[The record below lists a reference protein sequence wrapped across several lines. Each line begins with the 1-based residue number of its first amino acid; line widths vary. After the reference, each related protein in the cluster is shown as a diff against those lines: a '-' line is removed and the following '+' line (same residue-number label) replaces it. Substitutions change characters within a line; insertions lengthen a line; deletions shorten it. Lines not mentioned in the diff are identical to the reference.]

1 MRVFQKGRLVS
12 VLLTIVLVLG
22 LLGNGRAEAATAS
35 DRYTYYNASSILKR
49 YQVFV
54 RNDFTAYNHLI
65 GAIAVGGTYK
75 GSNFFGDVA
84 TVPSFIKNWQS
95 GGLGTGAV
103 NSGLVSYLSNNGF
116 SVNRVIHYG
125 GNAPVSSATGWEIVK
140 NPNYIDME
148 AAFSSL
154 RSQSKALAERGS
166 GISGNT
172 IDLTN
177 ANSDVYITV
186 PASKLNSLNIR
197 VPSYAWF
204 RSHTLVISVS
214 DGGTVSF
221 NGWSI
226 KVNGSDIGNNFR
238 SSFPGKSGQYDV
250 QLNCTGM
257 NLFWNFPNATRVN
270 VQGMGGHLIA
280 PNAHVEN
287 NSGNYEGGIIAKS
300 LTTSSEG
307 HFYPCNRQLP
317 RDNSDLK
324 PSPTVTAKPT
334 EKVTPSL
341 TPEVPT
347 PTREVTKA
355 PEKKVTP
362 SLTPE
367 APTPTKEV
375 TKTPEKKVTPSLTPE
390 VPTPTKEVTKTPEK
404 KVTPKLTPEAPT
416 PTKEVTKT
424 PDRKVTPT
432 EAPVTPTTAP
442 VTPTPE
448 PQGESTP
455 TLAPQGESTPTP
467 EVTETPTTPSP
478 TPYRRPTATPTPV
491 GRSDE
496 VSIRRGTDG
505 DVSGDTYGEEGQ
517 KGRGVFSKETVDGS
531 ELAGALLML
540 TSVNRENDLSKI
552 TRTKE
557 SGGRDYKPTRNRITW
572 TSTEEPTVL
581 QDLPNGVYRL
591 HENCAPAGY
600 DVASDMYFRMIDGVI
615 CDLDGVPFRNGVLV
629 MVDTTLADPGHA
641 SSQQAQ
647 IPPAKNAAGSQVHSP
662 QTSERNP
669 MAPVFTALAA
679 AILLIGIGV
688 IITISKKEKKRC

>member
-84 TVPSFIKNWQS
+84 TAPSFIKNWQS

-125 GNAPVSSATGWEIVK
+125 GNAPVSAATGWEIVK

-172 IDLTN
+172 VDLTN
-177 ANSDVYITV
+177 ANSDVYITI

-197 VPSYAWF
+197 VPSYSWF

-341 TPEVPT
+341 TPV
-347 PTREVTKA
+347 
-355 PEKKVTP
+355 
-362 SLTPE
+362 
-367 APTPTKEV
+367 APTPTKEI
-375 TKTPEKKVTPSLTPE
+375 
-390 VPTPTKEVTKTPEK
+390 
-404 KVTPKLTPEAPT
+404 
-416 PTKEVTKT
+416 TKT

-432 EAPVTPTTAP
+432 QAPDRKNTPSPTPEAPTPTKEITKTPDRKVTPTQAP
-442 VTPTPE
+442 VTPTP
-448 PQGESTP
+448 G
-455 TLAPQGESTPTP
+455 PQGESTPTP

-491 GRSDE
+491 GQSDDI
-496 VSIRRGTDG
+496 SIRRGADG
-505 DVSGDTYGEEGQ
+505 DASGDTYGEEGQ
-517 KGRGVFSKETVDGS
+517 NGRGVFSKETVDGS

-615 CDLDGVPFRNGVLV
+615 CDLDGVPFKNGVLV
-629 MVDTTLADPGHA
+629 MVDTTLSDPGHS

-647 IPPAKNAAGSQVHSP
+647 VPPAKNAAGSQVHSP
-662 QTSERNP
+662 QTSEQTP
-669 MAPVFTALAA
+669 AAPVFAALVVM
-679 AILLIGIGV
+679 ILLTGIGV

>member
-84 TVPSFIKNWQS
+84 TAPSFIKNWQS

-125 GNAPVSSATGWEIVK
+125 GNAPVSAATGWEIVK

-172 IDLTN
+172 VDLTN
-177 ANSDVYITV
+177 ANSDVYITI

-197 VPSYAWF
+197 VPSYSWF

-324 PSPTVTAKPT
+324 PSPTVAAKPT

-347 PTREVTKA
+347 PTKEITKT
-355 PEKKVTP
+355 PEKKNTP
-362 SLTPE
+362 SPTPE
-367 APTPTKEV
+367 APTPTKEI
-375 TKTPEKKVTPSLTPE
+375 
-390 VPTPTKEVTKTPEK
+390 
-404 KVTPKLTPEAPT
+404 
-416 PTKEVTKT
+416 TKT

-432 EAPVTPTTAP
+432 QAPDRKNTPSPTPEAPTPTKEITKTPDRKVTPTQAP
-442 VTPTPE
+442 VTPTP
-448 PQGESTP
+448 G
-455 TLAPQGESTPTP
+455 PQGESTPTP

-491 GRSDE
+491 GQSDDI
-496 VSIRRGTDG
+496 SIRRGADG
-505 DVSGDTYGEEGQ
+505 DASGDTYGEEGQ
-517 KGRGVFSKETVDGS
+517 NGRGVFSKETVDGS

-615 CDLDGVPFRNGVLV
+615 CDLDGVPFKNGVLV
-629 MVDTTLADPGHA
+629 MVDTTLSDPGYS

-647 IPPAKNAAGSQVHSP
+647 VPPAKNAAGSQVHSP
-662 QTSERNP
+662 QTSEQIP
-669 MAPVFTALAA
+669 AAPVLAA
-679 AILLIGIGV
+679 LVVMILLTGIGV

>member
-84 TVPSFIKNWQS
+84 TAPSFIKNWQS

-125 GNAPVSSATGWEIVK
+125 GNAPVSAATGWEIVK

-172 IDLTN
+172 VDLTN
-177 ANSDVYITV
+177 ANSDVYITI

-197 VPSYAWF
+197 VPSYSWF

-347 PTREVTKA
+347 PT
-355 PEKKVTP
+355 
-362 SLTPE
+362 
-367 APTPTKEV
+367 KEI
-375 TKTPEKKVTPSLTPE
+375 
-390 VPTPTKEVTKTPEK
+390 
-404 KVTPKLTPEAPT
+404 
-416 PTKEVTKT
+416 TKT

-432 EAPVTPTTAP
+432 QAPEKKNTPSPTPEAPTPTKEITKTPDRKVTPTQAPVTPTQAP
-442 VTPTPE
+442 VTPTP
-448 PQGESTP
+448 G
-455 TLAPQGESTPTP
+455 PQGESTPTP

-491 GRSDE
+491 GQSDDI
-496 VSIRRGTDG
+496 SIRRGADG
-505 DVSGDTYGEEGQ
+505 DASGDTYGEEGQ
-517 KGRGVFSKETVDGS
+517 NGRGVFSKETVDGS

-615 CDLDGVPFRNGVLV
+615 CDLDGVPFKNGVLV
-629 MVDTTLADPGHA
+629 MVDTTLSDPGHS

-647 IPPAKNAAGSQVHSP
+647 VPPAKNAAGSQVHSP
-662 QTSERNP
+662 QTSEQTP
-669 MAPVFTALAA
+669 AAPVFAALVVM
-679 AILLIGIGV
+679 ILLTGIGV

>member
-84 TVPSFIKNWQS
+84 TAPSFIKNWQS

-125 GNAPVSSATGWEIVK
+125 GNAPVSAATGWEIVK

-172 IDLTN
+172 VDLTN
-177 ANSDVYITV
+177 ANSDVYITI

-197 VPSYAWF
+197 VPSYSWF

-347 PTREVTKA
+347 PT
-355 PEKKVTP
+355 
-362 SLTPE
+362 
-367 APTPTKEV
+367 KEI
-375 TKTPEKKVTPSLTPE
+375 
-390 VPTPTKEVTKTPEK
+390 
-404 KVTPKLTPEAPT
+404 
-416 PTKEVTKT
+416 TKT

-432 EAPVTPTTAP
+432 QAPDRKVTPTQAPDKKNTPSPTPEAPTPTKEITKTPDRKVTPTQAPDRKNTPSPTPEAPTPTKEITKTPDRKVTPTQAP
-442 VTPTPE
+442 VTPTP
-448 PQGESTP
+448 G
-455 TLAPQGESTPTP
+455 PQGESTPTP

-491 GRSDE
+491 GQSDDI
-496 VSIRRGTDG
+496 SIRRGADG
-505 DVSGDTYGEEGQ
+505 DASGDTYGEEGQ
-517 KGRGVFSKETVDGS
+517 NGRGVFSKETVDGS

-615 CDLDGVPFRNGVLV
+615 CDLDGVPFKNGVLV
-629 MVDTTLADPGHA
+629 MVDTTLSDPGHS

-647 IPPAKNAAGSQVHSP
+647 VPPAKNAAGSQVHSP
-662 QTSERNP
+662 QTSEQTP
-669 MAPVFTALAA
+669 AAPVFAALVVM
-679 AILLIGIGV
+679 ILLTGIGV
-688 IITISKKEKKRC
+688 IITISKKAKKRC

>member
-84 TVPSFIKNWQS
+84 TAPSFIKNWQS

-125 GNAPVSSATGWEIVK
+125 GNAPVSAATGWEIVK

-172 IDLTN
+172 VDLTN
-177 ANSDVYITV
+177 TNSDVYITI

-197 VPSYAWF
+197 VPSYSWF

-347 PTREVTKA
+347 PT
-355 PEKKVTP
+355 
-362 SLTPE
+362 
-367 APTPTKEV
+367 KEI
-375 TKTPEKKVTPSLTPE
+375 
-390 VPTPTKEVTKTPEK
+390 
-404 KVTPKLTPEAPT
+404 
-416 PTKEVTKT
+416 TKT

-432 EAPVTPTTAP
+432 QAPDRKVTPTQAPDRKVTPTQAP
-442 VTPTPE
+442 VTPTP
-448 PQGESTP
+448 G
-455 TLAPQGESTPTP
+455 PQGESTPTP

-491 GRSDE
+491 GQSDDI
-496 VSIRRGTDG
+496 SIRRGADG
-505 DVSGDTYGEEGQ
+505 DASGDTYGEEGQ
-517 KGRGVFSKETVDGS
+517 NGRGVFSKETVDGS

-615 CDLDGVPFRNGVLV
+615 CDLDGVPFKNGVLV
-629 MVDTTLADPGHA
+629 MVDTTLSDPGHS

-647 IPPAKNAAGSQVHSP
+647 VPPAKNAAGSQVHSP
-662 QTSERNP
+662 QTSEQTP
-669 MAPVFTALAA
+669 AAPVFAALVVM
-679 AILLIGIGV
+679 ILLTGIGV